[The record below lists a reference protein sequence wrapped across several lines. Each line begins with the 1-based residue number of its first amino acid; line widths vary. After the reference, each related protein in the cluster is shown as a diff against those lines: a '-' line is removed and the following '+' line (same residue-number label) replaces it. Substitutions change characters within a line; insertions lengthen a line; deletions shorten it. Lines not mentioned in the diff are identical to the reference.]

1 MNVTALKRKLD
12 LTPKP
17 AAPVVALPPRR
28 TPRRAA
34 WRKRGKALAAGVL
47 PPLAVLVVL
56 LTIWQVGASGEGSG
70 LPTPVQVWIDSGF
83 LILEPFYV

>member
-17 AAPVVALPPRR
+17 AAPVVALPPRS

-34 WRKRGKALAAGVL
+34 WRKRGQALTAGVL
-47 PPLAVLVVL
+47 HPL
-56 LTIWQVGASGEGSG
+56 QCRGATSNACH
-70 LPTPVQVWIDSGF
+70 
-83 LILEPFYV
+83 LIV